1 MKSRP
6 KKAGQQKKTESKA
19 VDSVDKKLGG
29 PNRPST

>member
-1 MKSRP
+1 MKTRS

-19 VDSVDKKLGG
+19 IDSLDKKLGG